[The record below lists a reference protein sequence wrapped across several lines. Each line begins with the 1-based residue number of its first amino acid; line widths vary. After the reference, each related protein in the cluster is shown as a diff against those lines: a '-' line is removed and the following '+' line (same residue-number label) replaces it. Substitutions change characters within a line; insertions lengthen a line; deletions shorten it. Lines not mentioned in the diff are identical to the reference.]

1 MPELIN
7 LPDDLSCIHP
17 FFLTGAI
24 SLAGAI
30 VAYLIKVVRE
40 KDKKIHDAILN
51 HMSDLKENSQN
62 IQSISDKKTNLVLQ
76 NLENQITK
84 LEIILSKSK

>member
-40 KDKKIHDAILN
+40 KDKKY
-51 HMSDLKENSQN
+51 MMQY
-62 IQSISDKKTNLVLQ
+62 
-76 NLENQITK
+76 
-84 LEIILSKSK
+84 